1 MDISPAPPP
10 RSTVFIDP
18 RSGTPQRGRWPGLL
32 ALIASLAF
40 TAGALLLSFGHP
52 ISGSAT
58 DSGRSTPTVGS
69 SASDAKG
76 GNSPMGGMNTA
87 SPAAAAVTYAAA
99 ANIARDANDVGV
111 PITRTDPK
119 TVTFDLTTKE
129 VVGQL
134 DGKTTYRFWTFN
146 GTVPGPLLRV
156 MQGDTVIIHLHNDST
171 SLMPH
176 SLDFHAASGPGGGAG
191 VSQTAPGKDSS
202 FSFKA
207 LHPGLY
213 IYHCATQPVSMH
225 IADGMYGMLLVEPP
239 GGLPKVNKEF
249 YLVQSE
255 YYTTE
260 PRGAAGEVHYSAE
273 NMLAERPSYY
283 VFNGKVGSLV
293 GATALHASVG
303 QTIRMFVGVGSFAP
317 SNFHVIGNVFDNVYQ
332 EGSIGSP
339 PLHNVQTTVV
349 PAGGSTI
356 VEFTPQEPG
365 TYVLVDHSMSHMDK
379 GAMGQLIVDGPANP
393 DIFNGNPTS
402 STDESK

>member
-1 MDISPAPPP
+1 M
-10 RSTVFIDP
+10 
-18 RSGTPQRGRWPGLL
+18 
-32 ALIASLAF
+32 SLAF
-40 TAGALLLSFGHP
+40 TAVALLLSFGHP
-52 ISGSAT
+52 SGSAAAE
-58 DSGRSTPTVGS
+58 GGKSTPALSTSTLGTDPS
-69 SASDAKG
+69 KSTT
-76 GNSPMGGMNTA
+76 GGM
-87 SPAAAAVTYAAA
+87 SMPSSAAAAATYTAA
-99 ANIARDANDVGV
+99 ANIARDANDVGT
-111 PITRTDPK
+111 PIVRTDPR

-129 VVGQL
+129 LVGQL

-156 MQGDTVIIHLHNDST
+156 MQGDTVVIHLHNDSA
-171 SLMPH
+171 SMMPH

-225 IADGMYGMLLVEPP
+225 ISDGMYGMLLVEPP
-239 GGLPKVNKEF
+239 GGLPKVAKEF

-255 YYTTE
+255 YYTQE
-260 PRGAAGEVHYSAE
+260 PRGSTGEVHYSAD

-283 VFNGKVGSLV
+283 VFNGRVGSLV

-303 QTIRMFVGVGSFAP
+303 QTIRIFVGVGSFAP
-317 SNFHVIGNVFDNVYQ
+317 SNFHVIGNIFDNVYQ
-332 EGSIGSP
+332 EGAIGSP

-393 DIFNGNPTS
+393 DIFNGNPTA